1 MSFKANR
8 PVKTSLKT
16 FEIIEQLSHTDRV
29 RLSRLA
35 EELDESKGIVHN
47 HLSTLREL
55 GYVRKIGDRYQL
67 SPKLLSVGF
76 RARSQSRLFTAGR
89 PPLSEL
95 TDRLDAGVVL
105 CEPASTE
112 CIVTDSQRLPE
123 GLDIDVGTAIPISE
137 SLPGLVVAVAAAD
150 EGSTDTTAEHEP
162 AADRESVDAH
172 GSTIEHEPAAEYD
185 LAAIGEAL
193 TEQGYAVGPL
203 TSATAVDCIAVP
215 VVDEAGDCYGS
226 AGVLLPADVSE
237 QRSQQLIEAAVQ
249 LRTRIET
256 RLDSG
261 WESTRS
267 FATEKHS
274 WIS

>member
-16 FEIIEQLSHTDRV
+16 FEIIEQLSHTDRI

-47 HLSTLREL
+47 HVSTLREL

-67 SPKLLSVGF
+67 SSKLLSVGF
-76 RARSQSRLFTAGR
+76 RARSQSRLFTAAHA
-89 PPLSEL
+89 PLSEL
-95 TDRLDAGVVL
+95 ADRVDAGVVL

-112 CIVTDSQRLPE
+112 CLVIDSQRLPE
-123 GLDIDVGTAIPISE
+123 GLDIGVGTAIPISE
-137 SLPGLVVAVAAAD
+137 SLPGLVAASTAAD
-150 EGSTDTTAEHEP
+150 GESIDTTAGNESTDDGGSAVEDEP
-162 AADRESVDAH
+162 ASKYDR
-172 GSTIEHEPAAEYD
+172 
-185 LAAIGEAL
+185 AAIAEAL
-193 TEQGYAVGPL
+193 AGHGYAVGPL
-203 TSATAVDCIAVP
+203 TSATAVDCVAVP
-215 VVDEAGDCYGS
+215 IVDDAGDCYGS
-226 AGVLLPADVSE
+226 AGVVLPVDVSE
-237 QRSQQLIEAAVQ
+237 QRSQQLTEAAVQ

-256 RLDSG
+256 RLNSG

>member
-76 RARSQSRLFTAGR
+76 RARSQSRLFTAAH

-95 TDRLDAGVVL
+95 ADRLETGVVL

-123 GLDIDVGTAIPISE
+123 GLDIGVGTAIPISE

-162 AADRESVDAH
+162 AA
-172 GSTIEHEPAAEYD
+172 EYH

-215 VVDEAGDCYGS
+215 VVDDAGDCYGS